1 MMIGRFLVAAVAT
14 LSVFVSSARS
24 ATTIWLEAELFGELG
39 GWTNDAQFV
48 SQMGSPFL
56 LAIGLEKPVA
66 DAITRVQVPQAGK
79 YRLWVRTRDWTP
91 EHSPGR
97 FQVVLGGKTVEHVFG
112 QSKKKDWVWENGGDH
127 HLAVGPLEVRLKDRT
142 GHYARCDVVVL
153 TDDLDFV
160 PPDDLPA
167 LAKLREQFGGVSA
180 RAERMPQYDTVVVGG
195 GLAGTMAAI
204 ASARSGCKT
213 ALIQNR
219 PVLGGNG
226 SSEILVNPEGD
237 TTREPLDPGE
247 TGIIEEF
254 RGNVFGY
261 SDRMLAVV
269 KRQPNLDLFLN
280 THATGVEMKD
290 AKTIAAVYTIETT
303 TGRRR
308 VFPGSIFIDCTG
320 DGVIGVWAG
329 NEYRHGREPRSM
341 YDESRAPEVG
351 DGRTMGGTLRYMTE
365 ETADAVV
372 FQGPAWAR
380 KFIKPEDI
388 KPGRYPQLRF
398 GGWQWVIEY
407 GGMLNT
413 YDDAEEI
420 RDELLRI
427 IWGLWDYT
435 KNYSPKLRDQ
445 AKNFRLSWVSHV
457 VGKRESRRL
466 IGDYVMTE
474 HDIDPNR
481 LFDDRVSYGGWGVDL
496 HPPGGFYDDEPPATF
511 SHKVKFSVPF
521 RSLYAK
527 DIDNLMMAGRNISV
541 SHAALGATRVMIT
554 CGLQGE
560 AVGTAAGVCRKHQAS
575 PRVVAQRHIEELQQQ
590 LLKNGCYLIDLPN
603 KDPRDLARGAKVRAS
618 SEAPASSYT
627 LATADT
633 AHALTTDRAVMFRT
647 DARKLEKIALHLVSS
662 SDRAVAVR
670 ATLHAARRLRDF
682 NQSPPLA
689 ETTAQVEPGTDGW
702 VEFDLSA
709 ELKPGFYFVR
719 VAKAEKVSWSLFA
732 TQPEETGRAYMAGN
746 EWKNMPGTYAIRLLP
761 GADWARLASDPQ
773 AGRGEPFAAANAVNG
788 FARAVRGWPNSWRP
802 DPQQNLPQWIELD
815 FGRRCQFDTVHVS
828 FQSKTMRARDFAI
841 EVAAEQGWKTVAE
854 VKDNDDRRRVLTF
867 PRVSSDKLRLTVQKA
882 SPEAGV
888 CEIRVYDEGTA
899 QGGRA
904 ANETGAAPAG

>member
-1 MMIGRFLVAAVAT
+1 MLSRVLFAATAS
-14 LSVFVSSARS
+14 LCLFVSPACP
-24 ATTIWLEAELFGELG
+24 ATTIWLETELFGELG
-39 GWTNDAQFV
+39 GWTNDAQFID
-48 SQMGSPFL
+48 QMGSPFV

-66 DAITRVQVPQAGK
+66 DAVTLAQVPAEGK
-79 YRLWVRTRDWTP
+79 YRLWVRSRDWTP

-97 FQVVLGGKTVEHVFG
+97 FQVALGGKTVERVFG
-112 QSKKKDWVWENGGDH
+112 QTKKKDWVWENGGEH
-127 HLAVGPLEVRLKDRT
+127 QLARGPLEVRLKDLT
-142 GHYARCDVVVL
+142 GHYGRCDVIVL
-153 TDDLDFV
+153 TDDLDFT

-167 LAKLREQFGGVSA
+167 LAKLRERFGGVSA
-180 RAERMPQYDTVVVGG
+180 RAERMPRYDTVVVGG

-247 TGIIEEF
+247 SGIIEEF

-261 SDRMLAVV
+261 SERMLAVV
-269 KRQPNLDLFLN
+269 KKQANLDLFLN

-290 AKTIAAVYTIETT
+290 AKTIAAVHTLETT
-303 TGRRR
+303 TGRRK
-308 VFPGSIFIDCTG
+308 VFPATIFIDCTG

-341 YDESRAPEVG
+341 YDESRAPEEG

-365 ETADAVV
+365 EAADAVA
-372 FQGPAWAR
+372 FQGPPWAR
-380 KFIKPEDI
+380 KFTKPEDI

-427 IWGLWDYT
+427 IWGLWDNT

-466 IGDYVMTE
+466 LGDYVMTE

-481 LFDDRVSYGGWGVDL
+481 LFEDRVSYGGWGVDL

-511 SHKVKFSVPF
+511 SHKVKFSVPL

-560 AVGTAAGVCRKHQAS
+560 AVGTAAGVCRKHQVM
-575 PRVVAQRHIEELQQQ
+575 PRAVAQRHIAELQQQ
-590 LLKNGCYLIDLPN
+590 LLKNGCYIIDLPN
-603 KDPRDLARGAKVRAS
+603 KDPQDLALGAKVRAS

-627 LATADT
+627 LATADS
-633 AHALTTDRAVMFRT
+633 AHVLTTDRAVMFRS
-647 DARKLEKIALHLVSS
+647 DARRLEKVALHLISAADKAIPVKAS
-662 SDRAVAVR
+662 
-670 ATLHAARRLRDF
+670 LHAARRLQAFD
-682 NQSPPLA
+682 QSPPLA
-689 ETTAQVEPGTDGW
+689 EATVVVEPGTNGW
-702 VEFDLSA
+702 VEFNLGADLQA
-709 ELKPGFYFVR
+709 GFYFVR
-719 VAKAEKVSWSLFA
+719 VAKQEKVSWSLFA
-732 TQPEETGRAYMAGN
+732 TQPEQTGRAYMAGN
-746 EWKNMPGTYAIRLLP
+746 AWKNMPGTYAIRLLP
-761 GADWARLASDPQ
+761 GGDWARLASDPQ
-773 AGRGEPFAAANAVNG
+773 AARGEPFAAANVVNG
-788 FARAVRGWPNSWRP
+788 YARAVRGWPNSWRP
-802 DPQQNLPQWIELD
+802 DPAQSLPQWVELD
-815 FGRRCQFDTVHVS
+815 FGQRRQFDTVHVS
-828 FQSKTMRARDFAI
+828 FQSKAMRGRDFII
-841 EVAAEQGWKTVAE
+841 EVAGDQGWKTVAE
-854 VKDNDDRRRVLTF
+854 VKDNDERRRVLTF
-867 PRVSSDKLRLTVQKA
+867 PGVSADKLRLTLQKI

-888 CEIRVYDEGTA
+888 CEIRVYNEATA
-899 QGGRA
+899 Q
-904 ANETGAAPAG
+904 